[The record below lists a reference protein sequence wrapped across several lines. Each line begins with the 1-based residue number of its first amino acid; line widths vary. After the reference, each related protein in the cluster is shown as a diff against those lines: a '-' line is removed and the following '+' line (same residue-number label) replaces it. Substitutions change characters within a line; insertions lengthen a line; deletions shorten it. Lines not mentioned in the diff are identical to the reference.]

1 MSINCVVVQEPVM
14 NFSDQLYGIQGEW
27 IHKSP
32 SDQCKVI
39 LWLAVSNNG
48 VALDYMSLSFLLC
61 KLM

>member
-1 MSINCVVVQEPVM
+1 MGYRE
-14 NFSDQLYGIQGEW
+14 YGKW

-39 LWLAVSNNG
+39 LGLAVGNNG
-48 VALDYMSLSFLLC
+48 VVLDNMSLSFLIC